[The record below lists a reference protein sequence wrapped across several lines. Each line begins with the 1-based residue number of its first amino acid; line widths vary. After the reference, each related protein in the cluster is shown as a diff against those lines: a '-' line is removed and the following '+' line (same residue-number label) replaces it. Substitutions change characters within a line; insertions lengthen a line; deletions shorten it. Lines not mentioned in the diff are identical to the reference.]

1 MAPALVETAT
11 ITQTDYNFKS
21 GVGQYKEAAFGGPK
35 VFEKELELRGTD
47 KHAPAKY
54 PNYLPVWNEKVK
66 YAPLEPFEHYE
77 HGKDADPAFPNL
89 LKDAKVA
96 DLTANIGAEVTG
108 VQLSKLTDAGKD
120 ELALFVAQKKVV
132 AFRDQDFA
140 DLAIK
145 DALDIGGYFGRH
157 HIHPTSGAPE
167 GYPEVHLVHRGT
179 DDTSARDFFEER
191 TNSITWHSDV
201 TYEKQPPGTTF
212 LYLLDGPAAGGD
224 TLFANQAAAYNRLS
238 AEFRKR
244 LQGLK
249 VVHSAVEQADNSK
262 NRGGIV
268 RREAVTSIHPL
279 VRTHPVT
286 GEKAL
291 FVNPQFSRRIVGFK
305 KEESD
310 FLLNFLYDH
319 IAKGQDFQARVKWAP
334 GTVVVWDNR
343 VTAHSAL
350 LDWDDGARRH
360 LARITPQAEA
370 PFETP
375 FEERTGS
382 APGFEY

>member
-1 MAPALVETAT
+1 MAPALVDTVVHEQSST
-11 ITQTDYNFKS
+11 NFKS
-21 GVGQYKEAAFGGPK
+21 QAGQYKEAAFGGPK
-35 VFEKELELRGTD
+35 LYKRELELRGTGE
-47 KHAPAKY
+47 HAPARY
-54 PNYLPVWNEKVK
+54 PNYLPVWDFEKK
-66 YAPLEPFEHYE
+66 YPPLEPFEHYE
-77 HGKDADPAFPNL
+77 HGKDADPAFGNL

-96 DLTANIGAEVTG
+96 DLTANIGAEVHG

-140 DLAIK
+140 DLSIK
-145 DALDIGGYFGRH
+145 DALNIGGYFGRH

-167 GYPEVHLVHRGT
+167 GYPEVHLVHRGA
-179 DDTSARDFFEER
+179 DDTTARDFFEER

-224 TLFANQAAAYNRLS
+224 TLFANQAAAYQRLS
-238 AEFRKR
+238 PEFRKR

-249 VVHSAVEQADNSK
+249 VVHSAVEQADNSR
-262 NRGGIV
+262 NRGGVV
-268 RREAVTSIHPL
+268 RREPVTSIHPL
-279 VRTHPVT
+279 VRTHPAT

-370 PFETP
+370 PYETP
-375 FEERTGS
+375 FEERNSG
-382 APGFEY
+382 AVGFEY